1 MMILDVQ
8 QAQLDYVA
16 TFAEPAFALWTDV
29 PGMMGGLYG
38 AFAGLHTGLTD
49 FAVEGDERDP
59 LAQKV
64 VATLGNQGF
73 FRVGYDRVEAVLP
86 DYTGADLTEYSST
99 LKRGDG
105 WLRGQWPAPVI
116 HAHYLTFSIH
126 AELRDGSPID
136 YLRGLSNRELPGIGD
151 SLGTGLIFHVAI
163 PNTLMQVHL
172 TVDHSTVLD
181 GGLFVQHV
189 VTVGSDQIVHA
200 DVLHWSTQTLDQ
212 ALWGLGLMF
221 PGVG

>member
-1 MMILDVQ
+1 MKILDVQ

-29 PGMMGGLYG
+29 PGMMGGLYR
-38 AFAGLHTGLTD
+38 AFAGLHTGLSD

-59 LAQKV
+59 LARKV
-64 VATLGNQGF
+64 VATLGRQGF

-86 DYTGADLTEYSST
+86 EYTGVDLDEYSST
-99 LKRGDG
+99 LARGDG
-105 WLRGQWPAPVI
+105 WLRGQWSVPVI

-126 AELRDGSPID
+126 AALREGSSID
-136 YLRGLSNRELPGIGD
+136 YLRSLSNRELPGIGD

-163 PNTLMQVHL
+163 PYSLMQVHL
-172 TVDHSTVLD
+172 TIDHSTVLD

-189 VTVGSDQIVHA
+189 VTLRSDQIAHA
-200 DVLHWSTQTLDQ
+200 DVLQQSNQILHQ
-212 ALWGLGLMF
+212 ALWEVGLMF